1 MSSVTLPTLS
11 VVIPTFNRR
20 ETLAVVLPLL
30 ARQTLPAEQYELLLC
45 DSGSTDGTL
54 ELVAELAIPNLRH
67 IRPAENRG
75 RSGARNAGI
84 REARGEFVL
93 FTDADILPSPDLL
106 EQHLRLHRARPHC
119 AVVGLEVQVDTVAEY
134 EAVRDNPYDKG
145 RHMHGRTDKQM
156 SWLFFLTGNASA
168 PRQGL
173 LDVGLFD
180 ENFTVYGHEDLELG
194 YRLQKAGYPILY
206 NAAAV
211 NYHWHPVSFEEKCD
225 KMRHSGVA
233 TRRFYNKHQ
242 DWTILLR
249 LGVNPVTLALH
260 RWVRSVDGWR
270 KPLRDK
276 VRQTGWGREFTLQY
290 HYLCGYRGLEP

>member
-1 MSSVTLPTLS
+1 MNPVVS

-20 ETLAVVLPLL
+20 ETLETVLPLL
-30 ARQTLPAEQYELLLC
+30 ARQTLPADQYELLLC
-45 DSGSTDGTL
+45 DSGSTDGTK
-54 ELVAELAIPNLRH
+54 ELIADLNLPNLRH
-67 IRPAENRG
+67 ICPAENRG

-84 REARGEFVL
+84 RAARGEFVM

-106 EQHLRLHRARPHC
+106 SEHLRLHRSRPHC

-134 EAVRDNPYDKG
+134 EQVRDNPYDKG
-145 RHMHGRTDKQM
+145 RHMHGRDDKEM

-168 PRQGL
+168 PRQAL

-194 YRLQKAGYPILY
+194 YRLQKAGYTILY
-206 NAAAV
+206 NARAV
-211 NYHWHPVSFEEKCD
+211 NYHWHPVPFEERCD

-233 TRRFYNKHQ
+233 TRRFHNKHH

-249 LGVNPVTLALH
+249 LGVNPATLALH
-260 RWVRSVDGWR
+260 SLIGALPGWR
-270 KPLRDK
+270 DKLRSK
-276 VRQTGWGREFTLQY
+276 TMRTGMGRELTLQY
-290 HYLCGYRGLEP
+290 YYLCGYRDMEP

>member
-1 MSSVTLPTLS
+1 MTPVIS
-11 VVIPTFNRR
+11 VVIPTFNRS
-20 ETLAVVLPLL
+20 ETLARVLPEL
-30 ARQTLPAEQYELLLC
+30 ARQTLPTDQYELLLC
-45 DSGSTDGTL
+45 DSGSTDGTN

-84 REARGEFVL
+84 REAVGEFVL
-93 FTDADILPSPDLL
+93 FTDADILPSPNLL
-106 EQHLRLHRARPHC
+106 EEHLRLHRAHPHC

-134 EAVRDNPYDKG
+134 EQVRDNPYDKG
-145 RHMHGRTDKQM
+145 RHMHGRDDKEM

-168 PRQGL
+168 PRQAL

-194 YRLQKAGYPILY
+194 YRLQKAGYPIRY
-206 NAAAV
+206 NASAV
-211 NYHWHPVSFEEKCD
+211 NYHWHPVPFEERCD

-233 TRRFYNKHQ
+233 TRRFYDKHH
-242 DWTILLR
+242 DRSILLR

-260 RWVRSVDGWR
+260 ALISSVPDWKVKLRS
-270 KPLRDK
+270 KSM
-276 VRQTGWGREFTLQY
+276 QTGWGRELTLQY
-290 HYLCGYRGLEP
+290 YYLCGYRSQEP

>member
-1 MSSVTLPTLS
+1 MTPVIS

-20 ETLAVVLPLL
+20 ETLARVLPEL
-30 ARQTLPAEQYELLLC
+30 ARQTLPAGQYELLLC
-45 DSGSTDGTL
+45 DSGSTDGTN

-84 REARGEFVL
+84 REAVGEFVL
-93 FTDADILPSPDLL
+93 FTDADILPSPNLL
-106 EQHLRLHRARPHC
+106 EEHLRLHRARPHC

-134 EAVRDNPYDKG
+134 EQVRDNPYDKG
-145 RHMHGRTDKQM
+145 RHMHGRDDKEM

-168 PRQGL
+168 PRQAL

-194 YRLQKAGYPILY
+194 YRLQKAGYPIRY
-206 NAAAV
+206 NASAV
-211 NYHWHPVSFEEKCD
+211 NYHWHPVPFEERCD

-233 TRRFYNKHQ
+233 TRRFYDKHH
-242 DWTILLR
+242 DSSILLR

-260 RWVRSVDGWR
+260 ALISQVPDWKVKLRS
-270 KPLRDK
+270 KSM
-276 VRQTGWGREFTLQY
+276 QTGWGRELTLQY
-290 HYLCGYRGLEP
+290 YYLCGYRSQEP

>member
-1 MSSVTLPTLS
+1 MNPIIS

-30 ARQTLPAEQYELLLC
+30 SKQTLPPDQYELLLC
-45 DSGSTDGTL
+45 DSGSSDGTL

-84 REARGEFVL
+84 REAAGEFVL
-93 FTDADILPSPDLL
+93 FTDADIIPSPNLL
-106 EQHLRLHRARPHC
+106 EEHLRMHRARPHSS
-119 AVVGLEVQVDTVAEY
+119 VVGLEIQVDTVAEY

-145 RHMHGRTDKQM
+145 RHMHGRQDKTI

-168 PRQGL
+168 PRQAL

-194 YRLQKAGYPILY
+194 YRLQKSGWTIQY
-206 NAAAV
+206 NAQAV
-211 NYHWHPVSFEEKCD
+211 NYHWHPVPFAERCD

-233 TRRFYNKHQ
+233 TRRFFQKHR
-242 DWTILLR
+242 DWAILLR
-249 LGVNPVTLALH
+249 LGVNPVTLFLH
-260 RWVRSVDGWR
+260 RLTAAVPAWRNRLRSKTMTEG
-270 KPLRDK
+270 L
-276 VRQTGWGREFTLQY
+276 GRSLTLQY
-290 HYLCGYRGLEP
+290 YYLCGYRGIEP